1 MASPPAIE
9 AQSPRPG
16 RAAGLAG
23 HGNASIVL
31 YNILY
36 WPYLILSCAVLFWP
50 ALLVYLATFAWDR
63 HLRVLHRFTS
73 AWGGHYLARAPFAG
87 VTVEGRENVPVG
99 PAYVYVS
106 NHQSMVDILA
116 VFATGLDYKWV
127 SKVENFY
134 APFIGWTMVLN
145 GYIPLKRGHL
155 PSILRMFRRCEAA
168 LARGNSVFVFPEG
181 TRSPDGNLQSF
192 FRGAFVLSTRN
203 EAPIVPV
210 VIDGTAEIL
219 GKGSKRIVPRPVL
232 VRVLP
237 PVDPASVAY
246 DDRRLRDLVHEQ
258 MTAEL
263 ARMRGQPA

>member
-1 MASPPAIE
+1 
-9 AQSPRPG
+9 
-16 RAAGLAG
+16 
-23 HGNASIVL
+23 
-31 YNILY
+31 
-36 WPYLILSCAVLFWP
+36 
-50 ALLVYLATFAWDR
+50 
-63 HLRVLHRFTS
+63 
-73 AWGGHYLARAPFAG
+73 
-87 VTVEGRENVPVG
+87 
-99 PAYVYVS
+99 
-106 NHQSMVDILA
+106 MVDILA

-168 LARGNSVFVFPEG
+168 LARGDSVFVFPEG

-203 EAPIVPV
+203 KAPIVPV

-219 GKGSKRIVPRPVL
+219 GKGSARIAPRPVL

-237 PVDPASVAY
+237 PIDPASVDH
-246 DDRRLRDLVHEQ
+246 DDRRLRGSS
-258 MTAEL
+258 TRRWWRSCRGCAGP
-263 ARMRGQPA
+263 ARRRGRPRRRPGVPRPLGLDRRWHLFGLENANHAHAHNSGTLHA